1 MRSMLSL
8 GKVLPF
14 AICVAAVYA
23 IAPACKSSTASSNTG
38 AASAGAD
45 DAGSSVARDVGQGA
59 GTAAGNVASGVE
71 SAGRGIADAG
81 AAAYGAARDA
91 ASEAAQGASAAY
103 GSVMDG
109 GSAASSADGG
119 MAASAASDVSDGGMA
134 TAAGSMS
141 TNAAP
146 ASDGQILAIA
156 SAANKGEIEE
166 AQLAKK
172 QSKNA
177 KVKSFASMMVKD
189 HTAADQQA
197 KALAKKKGISA
208 EENETSRQL
217 TQDAQSTLSQLQG
230 MSGKEFDTA
239 YIQSQVKAHQQ
250 VIDSLDNSLIPNAKD
265 PQLKALL
272 QKVRTK
278 VASHLKQAQTLA
290 DTLSR

>member
-1 MRSMLSL
+1 MRSTLSS
-8 GKVLPF
+8 GRILPL
-14 AICVAAVYA
+14 AICAAAYA
-23 IAPACKSSTASSNTG
+23 IAPACKSSTASSNTS
-38 AASAGAD
+38 AASAAAE
-45 DAGSSVARDVGQGA
+45 DAGSSIVRDVGQGA

-81 AAAYGAARDA
+81 AAAYGTARGA

-109 GSAASSADGG
+109 GSASSAADGG
-119 MAASAASDVSDGGMA
+119 MAATSSSDVSDGGMA
-134 TAAGSMS
+134 TAGGSTS

-146 ASDGQILAIA
+146 IGDGQILAIA
-156 SAANKGEIEE
+156 GAANKGEIDE
-166 AQLAKK
+166 AKLAKK
-172 QSKNA
+172 KSKNA

-197 KALAKKKGISA
+197 KALAKKKSISP

-230 MSGKEFDTA
+230 MTGKEFDTA
-239 YIQSQVKAHQQ
+239 YIQAQVKAHQQ
-250 VIDSLDNSLIPNAKD
+250 VLDSLDSSLIPNAKEL
-265 PQLKALL
+265 QLKSLL

-278 VASHLKQAQTLA
+278 VAAHLKQAQTLS